1 MDRQLFETKSVD
13 AGLGVSPREVWIH
26 YKCVLLFIDHRCDKR
41 VYDSVPHMGSYE
53 HMCVSSLESCRNLS
67 LFCHTQKLLQRAAI
81 DIGGR
86 ALLGKS
92 CKAVPT
98 PAQEQDDAVVFD

>member
-1 MDRQLFETKSVD
+1 MFQVRHRMETIDRDLILTSKAVIGFIFDSSSVEQKLPLH
-13 AGLGVSPREVWIH
+13 AKIE
-26 YKCVLLFIDHRCDKR
+26 
-41 VYDSVPHMGSYE
+41 
-53 HMCVSSLESCRNLS
+53 NLS

-86 ALLGKS
+86 AFLGKS